1 VIAARHGALL
11 MAAILGGCGSAGT
24 AGPVAVPVTVAPVA
38 APAAPAA
45 PLASLV
51 SIDIP
56 GKDAATMTL
65 VDGGRAALI
74 GRDGWLTLVDL
85 DGHAVVGTAALDSLR
100 AKSPWPAPRDRERYR
115 DVRDAVW
122 HWDDATRRLT
132 GAMTVASWQAIP
144 DRGFA
149 RWRPVDEPLPTAMA
163 RDPKHFATAP
173 IAISPDGGVVVARHG
188 YASAIQSF
196 DLATG
201 AAITAPLDIE
211 VGAVAFA
218 ADGRQLAVANFEGGV
233 RLYDPAR
240 GVARELP
247 DRHGSRVTALA
258 YHPTQPRLATSDSE
272 TVRVW
277 DLGREAPTATVLD
290 RHGSELAWSGDGAYL
305 AVAASDAISLLD
317 GATLAPVGELPR
329 PATPGTIEH
338 LAFTADGR
346 RLVAAG
352 GGRLLVYDFG
362 PRRSEPSLDAAWFRQ
377 LRRLPTP
384 DFDPQPAIERTGVIR
399 GRVTAGGRPVAGA
412 VIELT
417 PHHQEWP
424 AARALGPFR
433 IRTGADGR
441 FLHTAVPRIQW
452 DVTVT
457 APRLQRHGQ
466 MFVLRER
473 VEETLDAR
481 LEPAATVVGIVR
493 IPDGRS
499 AAGAVVTVAERGPTV
514 IAGRDGRF
522 AIDHVRPGSRLQLYA
537 RSADGAVATVRLD
550 VPAAKPTPVE
560 LRLLAADGPDV
571 VRILVVDRFGAAVAG
586 AQMTRDHDRGVSD
599 AHGRWTVPFD
609 PQYPTTRVGA
619 CRTHCT
625 KGETTGRPSRLLILT
640 MPTPPDDD

>member
-1 VIAARHGALL
+1 VIATRHDALL
-11 MAAILGGCGSAGT
+11 MAVILAGCGSAG
-24 AGPVAVPVTVAPVA
+24 AAAPVAVAPIAPVA
-38 APAAPAA
+38 ATAPAA

-56 GKDAATMTL
+56 GNEAATMTL

-74 GRDGWLTLVDL
+74 GREGWLSLVDL
-85 DGHAVVGTAALDSLR
+85 DAHAVVGTVALDSLR

-115 DVRDAVW
+115 EVRDAVW
-122 HWDDATRRLT
+122 HWDDAARRLS
-132 GAMTVASWQAIP
+132 GAMTVGSWQAIP

-149 RWRPVDEPLPTAMA
+149 RWRPLDEALPTAMA
-163 RDPKHFATAP
+163 RDPKRFATAP
-173 IAISPDGGVVVARHG
+173 IAISPDGRVVVARHG
-188 YASAIQSF
+188 YADAIQSF

-201 AAITAPLDIE
+201 AAISAPLDIE

-218 ADGRQLAVANFEGGV
+218 ADGSQLAVADFEGGV

-247 DRHGSRVTALA
+247 GRHGSRVTALA
-258 YHPTQPRLATSDSE
+258 YHPTQSRLATSDRE
-272 TVRVW
+272 TIRVW
-277 DLGREAPTATVLD
+277 DLAPAVPTATVLD
-290 RHGSELAWSGDGAYL
+290 RRGSALAWSGDGAYL
-305 AVAASDAISLLD
+305 AVVTSDAIALLD
-317 GATLAPVGELPR
+317 GATLAPVRELAR
-329 PATPGTIEH
+329 PAKPGSIEH

-346 RLVAAG
+346 LVAAG
-352 GGRLLVYDFG
+352 GGRVLVHDVA
-362 PRRSEPSLDAAWFRQ
+362 PRRPGPPLDAAWFRQ

-424 AARALGPFR
+424 AARALGALR

-441 FLHTAVPRIQW
+441 FLHTAVPRVQW

-457 APRLQRHGQ
+457 APRMQRHGQ

-473 VEETLDAR
+473 AEETLDAR

-493 IPDGRS
+493 RPDGRP
-499 AAGAVVTVAERGPTV
+499 AAGAVVTVAERGATV
-514 IAGRDGRF
+514 TAGRDGRF
-522 AIDHVRPGSRLQLYA
+522 TIDHVRPDSRLQLYA
-537 RSADGAVATVRLD
+537 RSADGAVATARLA
-550 VPAAKPTPVE
+550 VPAARPTPVE

-609 PQYPTTRVGA
+609 PQYPTTRVSA
-619 CRTHCT
+619 CRTYCAT
-625 KGETTGRPSRLLILT
+625 GETTGRPSRLLILT
-640 MPTPPDDD
+640 MPTPPADD